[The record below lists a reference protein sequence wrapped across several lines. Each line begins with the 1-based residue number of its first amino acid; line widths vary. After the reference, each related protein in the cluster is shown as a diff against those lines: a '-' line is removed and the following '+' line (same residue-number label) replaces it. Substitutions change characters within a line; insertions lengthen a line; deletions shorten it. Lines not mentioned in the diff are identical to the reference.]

1 VVGSNEKKI
10 KDDEQSLY
18 EDYWNGKW
26 KCNLVDLEQWL
37 NVLVILF
44 LFLIRKNTTE
54 KIKFL
59 LLLIVLHQL
68 KSILMLPMHQ
78 VIYEGC

>member
-1 VVGSNEKKI
+1 MGSNEKKI

-26 KCNLVDLEQWL
+26 KCNLVDLEQWF
-37 NVLVILF
+37 NILVVIF
-44 LFLIRKNTTE
+44 LFLTQKNTTQ
-54 KIKFL
+54 FL
-59 LLLIVLHQL
+59 LLLVVLLQL

>member
-1 VVGSNEKKI
+1 MVGSNEKKI
-10 KDDEQSLY
+10 NDDELSLY

-26 KCNLVDLEQWL
+26 KCNLIDPEQWF
-37 NVLVILF
+37 NILVVVF
-44 LFLIRKNTTE
+44 LFLTQKNT
-54 KIKFL
+54 IQFL
-59 LLLIVLHQL
+59 LLLVVLLQL

>member
-1 VVGSNEKKI
+1 MVGSNEKKI

-26 KCNLVDLEQWL
+26 KCNLVDLEQWF
-37 NVLVILF
+37 NILVVIF
-44 LFLIRKNTTE
+44 LFLTQKNTTQ
-54 KIKFL
+54 FL
-59 LLLIVLHQL
+59 LLLVVLLQL

>member
-1 VVGSNEKKI
+1 VGSNEKKI

-26 KCNLVDLEQWL
+26 KCNFIDLEQWF
-37 NVLVILF
+37 NILVILF
-44 LFLIRKNTTE
+44 LFLTWKNTIE
-54 KIKFL
+54 KVKFL
-59 LLLIVLHQL
+59 LLLVVLLQL